1 MKIRDVIT
9 RLCAKKCIRVPDI
22 SITHADD
29 NQHKNSMGLLC
40 VHIHTHIYIYVMCT
54 CDVVHIH
61 VMYPIIKLINQNQ
74 IIRNKIYIIIHTLYS
89 IININNINI

>member
-22 SITHADD
+22 SITHAEMIT
-29 NQHKNSMGLLC
+29 NTKIQWGYY
-40 VHIHTHIYIYVMCT
+40 VYTYIHIYIYIYVMCT

-89 IININNINI
+89 IMYNKY